1 MVNNMKKLLAS
12 LLLFV
17 PIAVMADDYGITVP
31 EWKDFAPQ
39 AFIDVKAPKGLG
51 KLNVTAKYW
60 YDRKVAFDESI
71 AECSEFEAANDRFD
85 CYEKVKARQYALN
98 SEYNARLEAQNNP
111 QIQEMRN
118 PTDNMLPIGN
128 YIDAMTRN
136 MPNEF
141 R

>member
-1 MVNNMKKLLAS
+1 MKKLLAS
-12 LLLFV
+12 LLLLI
-17 PIAVMADDYGITVP
+17 PIAAIADDLGVTVP

-39 AFIDVKAPKGLG
+39 AYIDVKAPKGLG
-51 KLNVTAKYW
+51 KLNVTARYW
-60 YDRKVAFDESI
+60 YDRRVAFEESI
-71 AECSEFEAANDRFD
+71 TECSELEAVNDRFD

-118 PTDNMLPIGN
+118 PTDNMLPISN
-128 YIDAMTRN
+128 YINTMTQH
-136 MPNEF
+136 MPSEF